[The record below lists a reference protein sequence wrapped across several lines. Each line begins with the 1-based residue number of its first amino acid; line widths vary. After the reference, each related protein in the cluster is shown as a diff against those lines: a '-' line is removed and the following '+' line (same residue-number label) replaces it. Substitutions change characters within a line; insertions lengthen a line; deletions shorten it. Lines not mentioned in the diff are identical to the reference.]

1 MRVNSAIDLF
11 CSTYFY
17 IDICSIYPI
26 DIQKTCLNNMLSSL
40 ANFKPYWTFFY
51 MLTSQPTPGR

>member
-40 ANFKPYWTFFY
+40 ANFKPYWTFF
-51 MLTSQPTPGR
+51 LHVD